1 MKKASHYSEC
11 VKGPLNCMKSFGG
24 NFGTCSD
31 VFYGGSKCDMYIPT
45 WKRGSNIKFSIAI
58 HYLRKIE
65 PKSPKLCKSMF
76 QTLKRDFERL
86 LGSRDEAGT
95 KTRLTQ
101 KLHWKAL

>member
-1 MKKASHYSEC
+1 MVATLELAQM
-11 VKGPLNCMKSFGG
+11 GFMGG
-24 NFGTCSD
+24 R
-31 VFYGGSKCDMYIPT
+31 KCDMYIPT
-45 WKRGSNIKFSIAI
+45 WKRGSNIKFPIAI
-58 HYLRKIE
+58 HYLRKTE
-65 PKSPKLCKSMF
+65 PKSPQLCKSMF